1 MREYKKLKFF
11 ETKVVRVKK
20 EICHHNEVICKNGN
34 FKCRYCGRYLE
45 RDWEKAADGIKRWGW
60 KMDKSQQKEG
70 NYVNGENIDKIEF
83 PCFCSFSHP
92 RLKDL
97 RYGIITNTGY
107 HCGYALID
115 VGSQSLGVHLMNTQP
130 YLDKL
135 IKEWDIHILKGKIII
150 LEEEE
155 EK

>member
-1 MREYKKLKFF
+1 MKYF
-11 ETKVVRVKK
+11 ETKVMKVKK
-20 EICHHNEVICKNGN
+20 EKDYKLENLIKKAQEISKEIQLIRAAKAYKQGKWFGN
-34 FKCRYCGRYLE
+34 
-45 RDWEKAADGIKRWGW
+45 
-60 KMDKSQQKEG
+60 
-70 NYVNGENIDKIEF
+70 NYVNNENIDKIKF

-115 VGSQSLGVHLMNTQP
+115 VGSQSLGVHLMNTQH

-135 IKEWDIHILKGKIII
+135 IKEWDIHILRGKIII
-150 LEEEE
+150 FNDDMED
-155 EK
+155 KYSDD